1 MQSDS
6 KNKDHKVAVANECAE
21 NEEIEM
27 RLLLEALH
35 LKYGYDFHQYNK
47 AHLKRRI
54 LQRLKLSGLTTISE
68 LQNKILWEKNF
79 YRTLLQDLSI
89 NVTEMFRDP
98 EFYLEFRNKV
108 LPDLSTYP
116 HIKVWHAGCST
127 GEEVY
132 SLAIILKEANLLSR
146 TRIYATDINKNVLEV
161 AKQGIYSSREMELY
175 EENYKNSGGL
185 GKLSDYYT
193 SKYGSVIFDKSLSK
207 NVVFADHN
215 LVTDGVFA
223 EVNLVFCRNVL
234 IYFDKELQNKVLTL
248 FTNSLIK
255 RGFLCLGIKESLQFS
270 DTEEN
275 FEVID
280 KEMKIYKKVY
290 VPHG

>member
-1 MQSDS
+1 MQST
-6 KNKDHKVAVANECAE
+6 NKSNNEKISLRE
-21 NEEIEM
+21 NSETEEIEIK
-27 RLLLEALH
+27 LLLKAVF
-35 LKYGYDFHQYNK
+35 LKYGYDFEHYNK

-54 LQRLKLSGLTTISE
+54 LHRLKLSNLKTISE
-68 LQNKILWEKNF
+68 LQNKVLWDKNF
-79 YRTLLQDLSI
+79 YLTFLQDLSI

-98 EFYLEFRNKV
+98 EFYLAFRKKV
-108 LPDLSTYP
+108 IPDLSTYP

-146 TRIYATDINKNVLEV
+146 ARIYATDINKSVLEV
-161 AKQGIYSSREMELY
+161 AKQGIYSSKEMELY
-175 EENYKNSGGL
+175 ADNYIKGG
-185 GKLSDYYT
+185 GQAKLSDYYT

-234 IYFDKELQNKVLTL
+234 IYFDRELQNNVLSL
-248 FTNSLIK
+248 FTNSIVK
-255 RGFLCLGIKESLQFS
+255 RGFLCLGSKENLKFS
-270 DTEEN
+270 ESEGHYD
-275 FEVID
+275 VID
-280 KEMKIYKKVY
+280 EKMKIYKKV
-290 VPHG
+290 HLANG